1 MKKIELMNVKA
12 WITKANTKSNK
23 KIVIILPEY
32 YSEYYKSE
40 KIIRQWEVV
49 GNFQYLDFLVM
60 SFKRNFNFE
69 SLCMEIIKIIR
80 KIKNKYKEIIVVG
93 HSKGGVILQYISNSI
108 KDYVDR
114 MISIS
119 VPYQGTVFASPEK
132 MKKIL
137 INKKILKIRYGKK
150 IYDFYI
156 ESFDGDFADQMIEE
170 DSFILRNLK
179 VNELIQ
185 NYVFKVS
192 LIEFMRDIIKLD
204 FESSSLYLIDK
215 LIKLNG
221 DGIVSMK
228 SQYLQNKKI
237 KQNII
242 CGTHKS
248 GYKKVMKIV
257 LK

>member
-32 YSEYYKSE
+32 YSEYYQSE
-40 KIIRQWEVV
+40 KIIRQWEVK
-49 GNFQYLDFLVM
+49 NFGYFDFFVM
-60 SFKRNFNFE
+60 SFKRNFNLE
-69 SLCMEIIKIIR
+69 SICKDIIESIR
-80 KIKNKYKEIIVVG
+80 KIKSKYKEVIVVG
-93 HSKGGVILQYISNSI
+93 HSKGGVILQYISNEI

-132 MKKIL
+132 MKEIL
-137 INKKILKIRYGKK
+137 INKEILKIKYGKK

-156 ESFDGDFADQMIEE
+156 ESFDGDFGDQMIEE
-170 DSFILRNLK
+170 DSIILKKLK
-179 VNELIQ
+179 INKLVE
-185 NYVFKVS
+185 NYILKVS
-192 LIEFMRDIIKLD
+192 LIEFMKDIIKLD

-228 SQYLQNKKI
+228 SQYLKNKKI
-237 KQNII
+237 KQKLLF
-242 CGTHKS
+242 GTHKS
-248 GYKKVMKIV
+248 GYKKVMKMV

>member
-32 YSEYYKSE
+32 YSEYYQSE

-60 SFKRNFNFE
+60 SFKRSFNFE
-69 SLCMEIIKIIR
+69 SLCMEIIKIIQ
-80 KIKNKYKEIIVVG
+80 KIKSKYKEIIVVG
-93 HSKGGVILQYISNSI
+93 HSKGGVILQYISNEI

-119 VPYQGTVFASPEK
+119 VPYKGTPLVELNE
-132 MKKIL
+132 MKEIL
-137 INKKILKIRYGKK
+137 INKKILKIRYGKM
-150 IYDFYI
+150 IYDFYM

-170 DSFILRNLK
+170 DSIILKELKINKFVENYILK
-179 VNELIQ
+179 VSVL
-185 NYVFKVS
+185 
-192 LIEFMRDIIKLD
+192 EFIKDIIKLD
-204 FESSSLYLIDK
+204 FESSMLYLIDK

-221 DGIVSMK
+221 DGIVALK
-228 SQYLQNKKI
+228 SQYLSAIDI
-237 KQNII
+237 KQKLIF
-242 CGTHKS
+242 GTHKS
-248 GYKKVMKIV
+248 GYKKVMKMI

>member
-1 MKKIELMNVKA
+1 MKKMELSNVKA

-23 KIVIILPEY
+23 KIVVILPEY
-32 YSEYYKSE
+32 YSEYYQSE

-49 GNFQYLDFLVM
+49 GNFKYFDFLVM

-69 SLCMEIIKIIR
+69 ILCMEIIKIIQ
-80 KIKNKYKEIIVVG
+80 KIKSKYKEIIVVG
-93 HSKGGVILQYISNSI
+93 HSKGGVMLQYISNEI

-132 MKKIL
+132 MKEIL
-137 INKKILKIRYGKK
+137 INKEILKIKYGKK

-170 DSFILRNLK
+170 DSIILKKLK
-179 VNELIQ
+179 INKLVE
-185 NYVFKVS
+185 NYILKVS
-192 LIEFMRDIIKLD
+192 LIEFMKDIIKLD

-221 DGIVSMK
+221 DGIVLMR
-228 SQYLQNKKI
+228 SQYLKNKKI

-242 CGTHKS
+242 FGTHKS
-248 GYKKVMKIV
+248 GYKKVMKMI

>member
-108 KDYVDR
+108 KDHVDR

-119 VPYQGTVFASPEK
+119 VPYKGTPLVEPNE
-132 MKKIL
+132 MKEIL
-137 INKKILKIRYGKK
+137 INKKILGIRYGKK
-150 IYDFYI
+150 IYDFYM

-192 LIEFMRDIIKLD
+192 FIEFMKDSIKLD
-204 FESSSLYLIDK
+204 FESSLLYLIDK

-221 DGIVSMK
+221 DGIVSMR

>member
-12 WITKANTKSNK
+12 WITKVNTKSNK

-40 KIIRQWEVV
+40 KIIRQWEVK
-49 GNFQYLDFLVM
+49 NFGYFDFFVM

-69 SLCMEIIKIIR
+69 SLCMEIIEIIQ

-119 VPYQGTVFASPEK
+119 VPYRGTVFVNPEK
-132 MKKIL
+132 MKEIL

-192 LIEFMRDIIKLD
+192 FIEFMKDIIKLD

-221 DGIVSMK
+221 DGIVSMRT
-228 SQYLQNKKI
+228 QYLQNKKI

>member
-132 MKKIL
+132 MKEIL
-137 INKKILKIRYGKK
+137 INKKILKIKYGKK

-192 LIEFMRDIIKLD
+192 LIEFMKDIIKLD

-221 DGIVSMK
+221 DGIVSMR

>member
-1 MKKIELMNVKA
+1 MKKIELNNVKG

-23 KIVIILPEY
+23 KIVVILPEY
-32 YSEYYKSE
+32 YSEYYQSK
-40 KIIRQWEVV
+40 KIIKQWEVV
-49 GNFQYLDFLVM
+49 GNFEYFDFFVM
-60 SFKRNFNFE
+60 SFKRNFNFKK
-69 SLCMEIIKIIR
+69 LCMESIEIIR
-80 KIKNKYKEIIVVG
+80 KIKSKYKEVIVVG

-114 MISIS
+114 IIAIS
-119 VPYQGTVFASPEK
+119 VPYKGTVFASPEK
-132 MKKIL
+132 MKETL

-170 DSFILRNLK
+170 NSIILEKLK
-179 VNELIQ
+179 VSKFVE
-185 NYVFKVS
+185 NYILKVS
-192 LIEFMRDIIKLD
+192 ALEFIKDIIKLN

-221 DGIVSMK
+221 DGIVSVK
-228 SQYLQNKKI
+228 SQYLRDKKV
-237 KQNII
+237 KQKFIY
-242 CGTHKS
+242 GTHKS
-248 GYKKVMKIV
+248 GYKKVMKMI

>member
-1 MKKIELMNVKA
+1 MKKIELSNVKV

-23 KIVIILPEY
+23 KIVVILPEY

-60 SFKRNFNFE
+60 SFKRNFNFKK
-69 SLCMEIIKIIR
+69 LCMEIIKIIQ
-80 KIKNKYKEIIVVG
+80 KIKSKYKEIIVVG
-93 HSKGGVILQYISNSI
+93 HSKGGVILQYISNEI

-119 VPYQGTVFASPEK
+119 VPYKGTVFANPEK
-132 MKKIL
+132 MKEML
-137 INKKILKIRYGKK
+137 INKKILKIRYGKM

-170 DSFILRNLK
+170 NSIILEKLK
-179 VNELIQ
+179 VSKFVE
-185 NYVFKVS
+185 NYILKVS
-192 LIEFMRDIIKLD
+192 ALEFIKDIIKLD
-204 FESSSLYLIDK
+204 FESSMLYLIDK

-221 DGIVSMK
+221 DGIVALK
-228 SQYLQNKKI
+228 SQYLSDISI
-237 KQNII
+237 KQNITF
-242 CGTHKS
+242 GTHKS
-248 GYKKVMKIV
+248 GYKKVMKMI